1 MADSSANKGFNF
13 PSGNKEVQTSSPV
26 EEGNQSSTPVVTHQQ
41 QKQEDADRE
50 YIDTRSVT
58 IALVKNYS
66 LFRQANDKVLPRKVD
81 YIGSSV
87 MASRTLTSNDD
98 EMKAYMPNIIGIGA
112 NHDSFVRRIKDYFNN
127 FRVKVDELGLTLDT
141 TFRYKHYKDY
151 VAIKSKEDKIE
162 AAYNAVNR
170 NDFAALTKAL
180 QQKIHDINL
189 LESSKWQFG
198 RPVNLEDYLLYRHCL
213 LYNDIAKDTAFIN
226 SDKRIRFYFKDNLK
240 EAEKLKKQRQEI
252 NKAKRN
258 YVTCLSDSELFEAI
272 YIQYLVSVGRP
283 VISGLLE
290 DDVEKEIKLDKF
302 STDEPV
308 KFNKIF
314 INQDNKLIATIEL
327 LIAHGELIRLNHNQ
341 NITDTDGNFI
351 GANMNEA
358 VAWFKDP
365 ANTST
370 ADALKNRLAAI
381 RNGNK

>member
-1 MADSSANKGFNF
+1 MADSSANKGFSI
-13 PSGNKEVQTSSPV
+13 PSGGKEHTTSSPV
-26 EEGNQSSTPVVTHQQ
+26 KEGQNPQTSVVTHQQ
-41 QKQEDADRE
+41 QKEEDSNRE
-50 YIDTRSVT
+50 YIDKRSVT

-87 MASRTLTSNDD
+87 IASRTLTSNDD
-98 EMKAYMPNIIGIGA
+98 EMKAYMPNIIGISP
-112 NHDSFVRRIKDYFNN
+112 NHDSFIRRIKDYFNN
-127 FRVKVDELGLTLDT
+127 FRVKVDELGITLDT

-151 VAIKSKEDKIE
+151 VAIKHEEDKIE

-170 NDFAALTKAL
+170 NDFSALTKAL
-180 QQKIHDINL
+180 QQKITDLNL
-189 LESSKWQFG
+189 LESTKWKFG

-213 LYNDIAKDTAFIN
+213 LYSDVAKDTAFIN
-226 SDKRIRFYFKDNLK
+226 SDKRVRFYFKDNVK

-272 YIQYLVSVGRP
+272 YIQYLVSIGRP

-290 DDVEKEIKLDKF
+290 DSIEKEIKLDKF

-308 KFNKIF
+308 KFNRIF

-365 ANTST
+365 ANTSA
-370 ADALKNRLAAI
+370 ADALKNRLNAI
-381 RNGNK
+381 RNGH

>member
-1 MADSSANKGFNF
+1 MADSSANKGFSI
-13 PSGNKEVQTSSPV
+13 PSGVKEPKNSSPV
-26 EEGNQSSTPVVTHQQ
+26 EEGQNPQNVVVTHQQ
-41 QKQEDADRE
+41 QKKEDSEKE
-50 YIDTRSVT
+50 YIDKRSVT
-58 IALVKNYS
+58 IALVKTYS

-87 MASRTLTSNDD
+87 TSSRTLTSNED
-98 EMKAYMPNIIGIGA
+98 EMRAYMPNIIGISA
-112 NHDSFVRRIKDYFNN
+112 NHDLFISRIKDYFNN

-151 VAIKSKEDKIE
+151 VAIKSEEDRIE

-180 QQKIHDINL
+180 QQKIYDLNL
-189 LESSKWQFG
+189 LESSKWKYG
-198 RPVNLEDYLLYRHCL
+198 RPTNLEDYLLYRHCL

-226 SDKRIRFYFKDNLK
+226 SDKRIRFYFKDNIK
-240 EAEKLKKQRQEI
+240 EAEKLKKQRQEV

-308 KFNKIF
+308 KFNRIF
-314 INQDNKLIATIEL
+314 INQDNKLIAMIEL

-370 ADALKNRLAAI
+370 ADALKNRLNAI
-381 RNGNK
+381 RNGH